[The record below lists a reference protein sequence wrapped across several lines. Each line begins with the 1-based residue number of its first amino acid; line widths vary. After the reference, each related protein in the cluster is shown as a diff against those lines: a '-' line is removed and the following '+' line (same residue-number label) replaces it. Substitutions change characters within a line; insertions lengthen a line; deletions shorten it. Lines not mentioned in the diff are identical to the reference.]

1 MYGCGDS
8 SCRVTRSR
16 FLADSERPNAI
27 SCSRFGDV
35 EGATGGAA
43 DEATVETMLELP
55 PLAVVVL
62 KKLSD
67 DFGGGGLSSSM
78 TPSSI
83 CTTFP
88 MDGRCVDCS

>member
-1 MYGCGDS
+1 MCSCVAIGIKNCMKHRYGTTNIA
-8 SCRVTRSR
+8 VVAV
-16 FLADSERPNAI
+16 ADK
-27 SCSRFGDV
+27 V
-35 EGATGGAA
+35 
-43 DEATVETMLELP
+43 TVETMLELSR
-55 PLAVVVL
+55 ASRGGGA
-62 KKLSD
+62 KKQTD